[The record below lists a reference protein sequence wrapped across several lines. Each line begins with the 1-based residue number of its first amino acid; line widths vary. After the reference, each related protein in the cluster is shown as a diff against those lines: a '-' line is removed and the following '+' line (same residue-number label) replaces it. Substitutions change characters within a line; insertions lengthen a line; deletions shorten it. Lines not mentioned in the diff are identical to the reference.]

1 MPKPGDGMNQGFD
14 KNRLAII
21 IGGIFVFLGLWQLLR
36 HFFGDFFNELWEVSG
51 IIVGV
56 LGSLVV
62 IAVGIL
68 LVVAARS
75 DRLNLPKNRKL
86 YRSTTNRKI
95 AGVCGGIAEYLNM
108 NRATVRI
115 VSLVLAVVSW
125 YIVIP
130 LYLLLW
136 VILPPGKY

>member
-1 MPKPGDGMNQGFD
+1 MGAD
-14 KNRLAII
+14 KNRIAII
-21 IGGIFVFLGLWQLLR
+21 AGAILVLLGVWQLLR
-36 HFFGDFFNELWEVSG
+36 HFFGDFLSEIWKVSG

-56 LGSLVV
+56 SGSLIV

-75 DRLNLPKNRKL
+75 DALNLPKGRKL

-95 AGVCGGIAEYLNM
+95 AGVCGGIAEYFNM
-108 NRATVRI
+108 NRATVRV
-115 VSLVLAVVSW
+115 VSLALAVVSW
-125 YIVIP
+125 YIVVP

-136 VILPPGKY
+136 AILPPDTKSFNTWI

>member
-1 MPKPGDGMNQGFD
+1 MNQGFD
-14 KNRLAII
+14 KSKLAII
-21 IGGIFVFLGLWQLLR
+21 AGAVLVLLGLWQLLR
-36 HFFGDFFNELWEVSG
+36 QFFGDFLNELWKVSG

-68 LVVAARS
+68 LVVATRS
-75 DRLNLPKNRKL
+75 DWPNSSKGRKL

-95 AGVCGGIAEYLNM
+95 AGVCGGIAEYFNM
-108 NRATVRI
+108 NRATVRV
-115 VSLVLAVVSW
+115 VSLALAVVSW
-125 YIVIP
+125 YIIVP

-136 VILPPGKY
+136 VILPPDSKSFNTWV

>member
-1 MPKPGDGMNQGFD
+1 MNGKLD
-14 KNRLAII
+14 KNKLAII
-21 IGGIFVFLGLWQLLR
+21 IGSVLVALGLWQLLR
-36 HFFGDFFNELWEVSG
+36 HFFGDFLAELWKISG
-51 IIVGV
+51 LIVGV
-56 LGSLVV
+56 LGSLIV

-86 YRSTTNRKI
+86 YRSTTNRKL
-95 AGVCGGIAEYLNM
+95 AGVCGGIAEYFSV

-115 VSLVLAVVSW
+115 VCLALAVVSW
-125 YIVIP
+125 YIIIP

-136 VILPPGKY
+136 ALLPPDSNRFDTWT